1 MNKYVLLRSNT
12 TGQIVIIDNNNHI
25 GMKKVENLCMIGYT
39 PAGTIESELPAI
51 VLRSGFTA
59 DCRESL
65 RIRERMITK
74 IYDTVD
80 ELYTMGEEE
89 FKEKYEYEQDY

>member
-12 TGQIVIIDNNNHI
+12 TGQIVIIDNSNHI
-25 GMKKVENLCMIGYT
+25 GKKRVENLCMTGYS

-51 VLRSGFTA
+51 TLKLGFTA

-65 RIRERMITK
+65 RIRERMISK

-80 ELYTMGEEE
+80 ELYTMGDEE
-89 FKEKYEYEQDY
+89 FKEKYGDE